1 MDIEQLSKN
10 QIVLLTLLV
19 SFVTSIATGIVTV
32 SLMEQAPPAI
42 AQTVNRVIEHTVEKV
57 VPGQAAASVVT
68 QEKTVVVRE
77 SELIS
82 QAVER
87 ISPSI
92 VRLYAGPADNE
103 PFIGLGI
110 VLGEHTVL
118 ADSTAVGEGGSAAIG
133 LPDGKRLRA
142 FVTSRDDSIG
152 VSYLEATSTTA
163 IPALTPASLSSEQ
176 PVLGQTVFMLSGKT
190 IARIG
195 SGIIES
201 LLNGEEKKTPAS
213 PLVIDTDI
221 ASDLI
226 LPGSPL
232 VNTDGMLIGFSTSVS
247 RFAATGAFVSVS
259 SLMKKEESKTGD
271 SKDPL

>member
-42 AQTVNRVIEHTVEKV
+42 AQTVNRVIERTVEKV

-87 ISPSI
+87 ISPSV
-92 VRLYAGPADNE
+92 VRLYAGPADDD

-110 VLGEHTVL
+110 VLGEHVVL

-133 LPDGKRLRA
+133 LPDGTRLRA
-142 FVTSRDDSIG
+142 FVTSRDTTIG

-163 IPALTPASLSSEQ
+163 LPALTPASLSSAQ

-190 IARIG
+190 VARIG

-201 LLNGEEKKTPAS
+201 LLNSEDKKTAS
-213 PLVIDTDI
+213 PLIIDTDI
-221 ASDLI
+221 TSDLI

-232 VNTDGMLIGFSTSVS
+232 VDTDGMLIGFSTSVS
-247 RFAATGAFVSVS
+247 RFAANGAFISAS
-259 SLMKKEESKTGD
+259 ELMKKEESKTADG
-271 SKDPL
+271 KDPS